1 MVQPVIHMLLHEKIG
16 MWQLQSPQ
24 AHLGITSNAD
34 PAHFCDVQM
43 QRSTAGKHQSH
54 QVHEGYTLHSSIT
67 MWCVIASHVKPYS
80 NTLGKR
86 PAGPVWAWASG
97 AGHTACWKLKEEPTP
112 FGGFSIL

>member
-43 QRSTAGKHQSH
+43 
-54 QVHEGYTLHSSIT
+54 
-67 MWCVIASHVKPYS
+67 
-80 NTLGKR
+80 
-86 PAGPVWAWASG
+86 
-97 AGHTACWKLKEEPTP
+97 
-112 FGGFSIL
+112 